1 MTSRA
6 AHPAGA
12 VAWTRPDP
20 PIRLVAT
27 DLDGTLVG
35 ADLVIRPRVAAAVAA
50 AQARG
55 VVVVIATGRMY
66 RSTLRFA
73 RALDLHAPLV
83 CYQGAYIREMPIGDG
98 PPPPPIRH
106 VTLAAGVAR
115 EAVCWSREHGL
126 DPHVNMD
133 DRLVMERGDEGAADY
148 ERLSGIDA
156 EFVPDLI
163 AALGRPVTKVL
174 AVGPP
179 GVPERVLAAGRDAF
193 MGLAEVT
200 VSHPEYLEFTA
211 PGVNK
216 GQALRWLA
224 HRLRVPMAATMAV
237 GDQYNDLEMLAA
249 AGHGVAMAG
258 APAEVRAAARHVTA
272 SVADEGFAAA
282 LEALVLGQGSL
293 GDRA

>member
-1 MTSRA
+1 MSALRLAEPRRRVRA
-6 AHPAGA
+6 
-12 VAWTRPDP
+12 RPEP
-20 PIRLVAT
+20 PIRLLAT

-50 AQARG
+50 AQAQG

-66 RSTLRFA
+66 RSTLRYA
-73 RALDLHAPLV
+73 RALQLRAPLI
-83 CYQGAYIREMPIGDG
+83 CYQGAYIREMPNGDE
-98 PPPPPIRH
+98 PAAAPIRH
-106 VTLAAGVAR
+106 VTLAAQVAR
-115 EAVCWSREHGL
+115 QAIRWSRENGL

-156 EFVPDLI
+156 DFVPDLV
-163 AALGRPVTKVL
+163 AAVVRPVTKVL

-179 GVPERVLAAGRDAF
+179 GVPERVLAAGREAF
-193 MGLAEVT
+193 VGRAEVT

-211 PGVNK
+211 PGVTK

-224 HRLRVPMAATMAV
+224 RRLRIPLAATMAI

-249 AGHGVAMAG
+249 AGHGVAMG
-258 APAEVRAAARHVTA
+258 GSPAEVRAAARHVTA
-272 SVADEGFAAA
+272 SVDEEGFAVA
-282 LEALVLGQGSL
+282 LEALVLGRGRLDGSP
-293 GDRA
+293 